1 MKPGDL
7 VRVEPRWGDPRSLLY
22 ESISGESVLR
32 AAVKG
37 EHLILLDEKRGRNGN
52 IKVLHPTVGVCFIH
66 ASDIGV
72 VDETR

>member
-37 EHLILLDEKRGRNGN
+37 EHLILLGTKRGRDGN
-52 IKVLHPTVGVCFIH
+52 IKVLHPTVGVCFIN
-66 ASDIGV
+66 AKDLEV